1 MVGLGSLS
9 GGGVLIAGGGA
20 GCTDC
25 FQDDAESVG
34 ASLLGILGMNPIP
47 IPATRPAATR
57 FKCGEGIYHR
67 WAAKL
72 PQGLLATK
80 NPLLENSNSGF

>member
-9 GGGVLIAGGGA
+9 GGGVLIAGGGV

-25 FQDDAESVG
+25 FQDDAGIVG
-34 ASLLGILGMNPIP
+34 ASLLGIGGINSLPNPD
-47 IPATRPAATR
+47 TRPAATR
-57 FKCGEGIYHR
+57 FNCGEGIYPR

-72 PQGLLATK
+72 LPRTFGHKKSAA
-80 NPLLENSNSGF
+80 

>member
-9 GGGVLIAGGGA
+9 GGGVLIAGGGV

-34 ASLLGILGMNPIP
+34 GSLLAIGGINQISILAPSLQAMHHPVVRELALAGCG
-47 IPATRPAATR
+47 AASSIWR
-57 FKCGEGIYHR
+57 HKKS
-67 WAAKL
+67 AA
-72 PQGLLATK
+72 
-80 NPLLENSNSGF
+80 